1 MSPRP
6 QIDYIRKPQILA
18 AAAAV
23 IAERGLASTR
33 IADVAERAG
42 TSTSTVLYWFGS
54 KDELL
59 SQALTVDEDR
69 FYAAVAER
77 LDVLDHP
84 SDRLRLLIEAYSAEY
99 DVTLW
104 MELWE
109 RALRDRG
116 AAAARQRLDD
126 RWRDQVAEVIRAGQH
141 LGAFNEIDSDDTA
154 AILASLLDGLALQ
167 VTLGD
172 PGFWPE
178 RMRDLALKA
187 AEHLL
192 GAELSTTVGG
202 ADPAAGT
209 SGRGETR

>member
-1 MSPRP
+1 LSPRP
-6 QIDYIRKPQILA
+6 QIDHVRKPQILA
-18 AAAAV
+18 AAAEV
-23 IAERGLASTR
+23 ITERGLDSTR

-42 TSTSTVLYWFGS
+42 TSASTVLYWFGS

-59 SQALTVDEDR
+59 SQALTIDEDR
-69 FYAAVAER
+69 FYVAVAER
-77 LDVLDHP
+77 LEVLDDP
-84 SDRLRLLIEAYSAEY
+84 GERLRLLIEAYAAEY

-109 RALRDRG
+109 RALRDHG

-141 LGAFNEIDSDDTA
+141 RGDFAEIDSDDAA

-172 PGFWPE
+172 PGFRPG
-178 RMRDLALKA
+178 RMCDLALKA
-187 AEHLL
+187 ADHLL
-192 GAELSTTVGG
+192 GSDLSG
-202 ADPAAGT
+202 ASGEAGRTAAA
-209 SGRGETR
+209 SKRGARR